1 MTSERATG
9 YGHFGNE
16 GHLKVTEGLP
26 LTRQQKAQPSSELP
40 FTASL
45 TDLVTGLIIIPKAIY
60 RVLLINMAFPLPQ
73 TPDMSVGFITVQV

>member
-1 MTSERATG
+1 VASERATG

-16 GHLKVTEGLP
+16 GHLKVNEGLP
-26 LTRQQKAQPSSELP
+26 VTRQQKAQPSSELP

-45 TDLVTGLIIIPKAIY
+45 TDLVTGLIITPKAIY

-73 TPDMSVGFITVQV
+73 TQAISVGFITVQV